1 MSFEVACM
9 EIRAGIGKYI
19 ASSQHLPTIAFNL
32 HAPCIAL
39 RKYISVV
46 IDVNIIANATDF
58 ET

>member
-1 MSFEVACM
+1 M